1 MQLPPHAV
9 AIVSGAA
16 RGIGA
21 AEARALVHAGACV
34 VLGDILD
41 DQGEHLARELNAER
55 GQVCARYVHLD
66 VTRLANWTDAVAT
79 AYDAFGRLT
88 TLVNNAGISGRRG
101 LEDTSE
107 EEWHRVIDTDLTS
120 AWLGMKACIPAIR
133 RAGGGAIV
141 NTSSVYGLVAS
152 GAATAYHAAKG
163 GILMV
168 SKAAAVEYAHEG
180 IRVNCI
186 HPGLIDTPMTAT
198 LPATWHDTIL
208 RQTPMRRAAR
218 PEEVANAV
226 VFLVSD
232 DASFITG
239 TSLVID
245 GGWTAT

>member
-1 MQLPPHAV
+1 MHLPNVV

-21 AEARALVHAGACV
+21 AEARALIHAGASV

-41 DQGEHLARELNAER
+41 DQGEHLARELNAAR
-55 GQVCARYVHLD
+55 GDGCARYVHLD
-66 VTRLANWTDAVAT
+66 VTRLTDWTKAVAT
-79 AYDAFGRLT
+79 AHEAFGRLT
-88 TLVNNAGISGRRG
+88 TLVNNAGISGRCG

-120 AWLGMKACIPAIR
+120 AWLGMKACIPALR

-152 GAATAYHAAKG
+152 GAASAYHAAKG
-163 GILMV
+163 GILML
-168 SKAAAVEYAHEG
+168 SKAAAVEYARDG

-186 HPGLIDTPMTAT
+186 HPGLIDTSMTAT

-208 RQTPMRRAAR
+208 RQTPMGRAGR

-232 DASFITG
+232 DASFVTG

>member
-1 MQLPPHAV
+1 MRLRDNV

-21 AEARALVHAGACV
+21 AEAQALVHEGASV
-34 VLGDILD
+34 VLGDILGD
-41 DQGEHLARELNAER
+41 EGERLARELNAGR
-55 GQVCARYVHLD
+55 NRLCARYVHLD
-66 VTRLANWTDAVAT
+66 ATRLSDWMEAVVT
-79 AYDAFGRLT
+79 AQDAFGRLT
-88 TLVNNAGISGRRG
+88 TLVNNAGVSGRRG
-101 LEDTSE
+101 LEETSE

-133 RAGGGAIV
+133 HAGGGAIV

-163 GILMV
+163 GILML
-168 SKAAAVEYAHEG
+168 SKAAAVEYARDG

-186 HPGLIDTPMTAT
+186 HPGLIDTPMTAS
-198 LPATWHDTIL
+198 LPPAWHDTIL
-208 RQTPMRRAAR
+208 RQTPMGRAAR
-218 PEEVANAV
+218 PDEVASAV

-232 DASFITG
+232 AASFVTG
-239 TSLVID
+239 ASLVID

>member
-1 MQLPPHAV
+1 MHLPHTV

-21 AEARALVHAGACV
+21 AEAQALVHAGACV

-41 DQGEHLARELNAER
+41 DHGERLVRELNV
-55 GQVCARYVHLD
+55 GQSQVRARYVHLD
-66 VTRLANWTDAVAT
+66 VTRLADWMEAVAT
-79 AYDAFGRLT
+79 AHDGFGRLT

-101 LEDTSE
+101 LEETSE

-163 GILMV
+163 GILML
-168 SKAAAVEYAHEG
+168 SKAAAVEYARDG

-208 RQTPMRRAAR
+208 KQTPMGRAAR

-232 DASFITG
+232 DASFVTG

>member
-1 MQLPPHAV
+1 MHLPNVV

-34 VLGDILD
+34 VLGDIGD
-41 DQGEHLARELNAER
+41 DQGEHLARELNAAR
-55 GQVCARYVHLD
+55 GKRCARYIHLD
-66 VTRLANWTDAVAT
+66 VTRLADWTEAVTT
-79 AYDAFGRLT
+79 AHGAFGRLT

-107 EEWHRVIDTDLTS
+107 EEWHRVIETDLTS

-133 RAGGGAIV
+133 RGGGGAIV

-163 GILMV
+163 GILML
-168 SKAAAVEYAHEG
+168 SKAAAVEYARDG

-198 LPATWHDTIL
+198 LPAAWQDTIL
-208 RQTPMRRAAR
+208 KQTPMGRAAR
-218 PEEVANAV
+218 PEEVASAV

-245 GGWTAT
+245 GGWTAI

>member
-1 MQLPPHAV
+1 
-9 AIVSGAA
+9 
-16 RGIGA
+16 
-21 AEARALVHAGACV
+21 
-34 VLGDILD
+34 
-41 DQGEHLARELNAER
+41 
-55 GQVCARYVHLD
+55 
-66 VTRLANWTDAVAT
+66 
-79 AYDAFGRLT
+79 
-88 TLVNNAGISGRRG
+88 
-101 LEDTSE
+101 
-107 EEWHRVIDTDLTS
+107 
-120 AWLGMKACIPAIR
+120 MKACIPAIR

-163 GILMV
+163 GILML
-168 SKAAAVEYAHEG
+168 SRAAAVEYARDS

-186 HPGLIDTPMTAT
+186 HPGLIETPMTAT
-198 LPATWHDTIL
+198 LPVTWHDTIL
-208 RQTPMRRAAR
+208 KQTPMGRAAR

>member
-1 MQLPPHAV
+1 MHLPNVV

-34 VLGDILD
+34 VLADILD
-41 DQGEHLARELNAER
+41 DQGEHLATELNAARGER
-55 GQVCARYVHLD
+55 CARYVHLD
-66 VTRLANWTDAVAT
+66 VTRRADWMEAVAT
-79 AYDAFGRLT
+79 AQEAFGYLT

-107 EEWHRVIDTDLTS
+107 EEWHRVIETDLTS
-120 AWLGMKACIPAIR
+120 AWLGMKACIPAVR
-133 RAGGGAIV
+133 SAGGGAIV

-163 GILMV
+163 GILML
-168 SKAAAVEYAHEG
+168 SKAAAVEYARDG

-198 LPATWHDTIL
+198 LPTAWQDTIL
-208 RQTPMRRAAR
+208 KQTPMGRAAR
-218 PEEVANAV
+218 PEEVASAV

-232 DASFITG
+232 DASFVTG

>member
-1 MQLPPHAV
+1 MRLPNVA

-21 AEARALVHAGACV
+21 AEARALVDAGACV

-41 DQGEHLARELNAER
+41 DQGEHLARELSAARGER
-55 GQVCARYVHLD
+55 CARFVHLD
-66 VTRLANWTDAVAT
+66 VTRMTDWMEAVAAAQGT
-79 AYDAFGRLT
+79 FGRLT
-88 TLVNNAGISGRRG
+88 TLVNNAGVSGRRG

-163 GILMV
+163 GILML
-168 SKAAAVEYAHEG
+168 SKAAAVEYARDG

-198 LPATWHDTIL
+198 LPATWQDTIL
-208 RQTPMRRAAR
+208 RQTPMGRAAR
-218 PEEVANAV
+218 PEEVASAV

-232 DASFITG
+232 DASFVTG

>member
-1 MQLPPHAV
+1 MHLPNVV

-21 AEARALVHAGACV
+21 AEARALVYAGACV

-41 DQGEHLARELNAER
+41 EQGEHLARELRAAR
-55 GQVCARYVHLD
+55 GESCARYVHLD
-66 VTRLANWTDAVAT
+66 VTRLADWMEAVVT
-79 AYDAFGRLT
+79 AHAAFGRLT

-120 AWLGMKACIPAIR
+120 AWLGMKACIPAVR

-163 GILMV
+163 GILML
-168 SKAAAVEYAHEG
+168 SKAAAVEYARDG

-198 LPATWHDTIL
+198 LPTTWQDTIL
-208 RQTPMRRAAR
+208 KQTPMGRAAR
-218 PEEVANAV
+218 PEEVASAV

-232 DASFITG
+232 DASFVTG